1 MDRRTLL
8 GTLASGAALAA
19 ALPPLAHAQAAWP
32 DQLVKWIVPYPAGG
46 GTDVIARTL
55 AEAMRATLG
64 QQIVIDN
71 RPGAATNIGADLV
84 AKSRPDGYTVM
95 SADNAV
101 LAFNEHLFGRL
112 PFDPQ
117 KDFSYIGAIGKFPL
131 ALVVHPDF
139 PAKDFKEFLAYVKA
153 NPGKV
158 NYASPGNGSPHHLSM
173 EMFKNRTGTFITHIP
188 YRGAAPAMADVMGGQ
203 VPCMFLDLAAGL
215 QVMKSGKVR
224 VLAIGSGARSRQLPD
239 VPTLAEVGVRDSE
252 VFAFQGL
259 LGPAGL
265 PPAVVNR
272 LNAELNRAF
281 GTAAVRQ
288 RFDDIGM
295 EAMPG
300 TPEQFFAL
308 ARAESRRWAPVI
320 KATGVKLD

>member
-8 GTLASGAALAA
+8 TTLAATAA
-19 ALPPLAHAQAAWP
+19 ASAAPWARAQTYP
-32 DQLVKWIVPYPAGG
+32 DQLIKWVVPYPAGG

-55 AEAMRATLG
+55 AEAMRQTLG
-64 QQIVIDN
+64 QQIVVDN
-71 RPGAATNIGADLV
+71 RPGASTNIGADLV
-84 AKSRPDGYTVM
+84 AKSKPDGYTIM

-101 LAFNEHLFGRL
+101 LAFNEYLFSKL
-112 PFDPQ
+112 PFSPE

-139 PAKDFKEFLAYVKA
+139 PAKDFKAFLAYVKA

-158 NYASPGNGSPHHLSM
+158 NYASPGNGSPHHLAM

-203 VPCMFLDLAAGL
+203 VPCMFLDLASGL
-215 QVMKSGKVR
+215 PIMQGNKVR
-224 VLAIGSGARSRQLPD
+224 VLAIGSGARSKLLPD
-239 VPTLAEVGVRDSE
+239 VPTLAEVGVPNTE
-252 VFAFQGL
+252 VFAFQGI

-265 PPAVVNR
+265 PPAVVAK
-272 LNAELNRAF
+272 LNGDLNRAF
-281 GTAAVRQ
+281 SVPAVQ
-288 RFDDIGM
+288 KRFSDFGM

-300 TPEQFFAL
+300 TPQQFAAL
-308 ARAESRRWAPVI
+308 SRAESQRWGPII
-320 KATGVKLD
+320 KSAGIKLD